1 VKGVDDL
8 SRRILHV
15 VFRPSHLAVS
25 RAIANCISGEHLLV
39 ASNEFDYD
47 SYSADQLD
55 DVVFNRIVK
64 VEKPDFRTRKL
75 YDPAE
80 KGKIR
85 KVRESIFLLNREID
99 TFNPDF
105 VVIYSDEHILSRMI
119 MSLANSKNILIEDGM
134 VAYRKIGPSER
145 LRRTFKERTRDL
157 FWKRATGFSPISW
170 KGYGKSPHV
179 DVFVKSYGNNNCES
193 NVSNVKALGYP
204 IFVASSLDLNNSD
217 GKIGD
222 GSDSAFF
229 FIGQGLQGSK
239 QVPASDY
246 YSALSKLTGELTE
259 SFEKF
264 IYLPHPMERIDSY
277 KIIESGFEI
286 SNSTEIAEAAILKS
300 GYSSVQVCSI
310 SSTVLINL
318 SYVGVPSISIAGIL
332 GTDLTSV
339 FREEILCNLECPRSF
354 SELVQFTRKSGV
366 ISSSKALKNARQMQ
380 ERFHADLP
388 NIFES

>member
-99 TFNPDF
+99 TFNPEF

-134 VAYRKIGPSER
+134 VAYRKIGLSE
-145 LRRTFKERTRDL
+145 
-157 FWKRATGFSPISW
+157 I
-170 KGYGKSPHV
+170 
-179 DVFVKSYGNNNCES
+179 
-193 NVSNVKALGYP
+193 
-204 IFVASSLDLNNSD
+204 
-217 GKIGD
+217 
-222 GSDSAFF
+222 
-229 FIGQGLQGSK
+229 
-239 QVPASDY
+239 
-246 YSALSKLTGELTE
+246 
-259 SFEKF
+259 
-264 IYLPHPMERIDSY
+264 
-277 KIIESGFEI
+277 
-286 SNSTEIAEAAILKS
+286 
-300 GYSSVQVCSI
+300 
-310 SSTVLINL
+310 
-318 SYVGVPSISIAGIL
+318 
-332 GTDLTSV
+332 
-339 FREEILCNLECPRSF
+339 
-354 SELVQFTRKSGV
+354 
-366 ISSSKALKNARQMQ
+366 
-380 ERFHADLP
+380 
-388 NIFES
+388 